1 MIHKF
6 YQNGYYI
13 VLDVNS
19 GGVHVVDELT
29 YRLLDYVSE
38 PVSYTHLDVYKRQ
51 VTDRSVDV
59 DLKQRPAQKV
69 SVISDEHGK
78 FLIIESEN
86 VETKIKLPF

>member
-38 PVSYTHLDVYKRQ
+38 PLTEVCPKEALSALSSEFDPKELLETY
-51 VTDRSVDV
+51 
-59 DLKQRPAQKV
+59 
-69 SVISDEHGK
+69 DE
-78 FLIIESEN
+78 I
-86 VETKIKLPF
+86 